1 MPQTIQQN
9 HHARSPDSPES
20 LAQLVEKATAGNR
33 MACEQ
38 LAGLFQKDI
47 FRMVYYRTRSPMDAE
62 DLTQDIFLQAF
73 KNLSGLKD
81 TGKFKSWLY
90 SIAVNKVIDF
100 NRKKRFQRLFGSLA
114 GREDEA
120 LTGPGHE
127 DNPDALVHLMKQD
140 FWGHVRRLLDK
151 LSKME
156 REVFILR
163 FLDHLSI
170 KEVSQVMKKS
180 ESTIKTHLHRALGKF
195 RQEPSFMQF
204 LQETQ
209 HDF

>member
-1 MPQTIQQN
+1 
-9 HHARSPDSPES
+9 
-20 LAQLVEKATAGNR
+20 
-33 MACEQ
+33 
-38 LAGLFQKDI
+38 
-47 FRMVYYRTRSPMDAE
+47 MDAE
-62 DLTQDIFLQAF
+62 DLTQEIFLQAF

-81 TGKFKSWLY
+81 AGKFKSWLY

-114 GREDEA
+114 DREDES
-120 LTGPGHE
+120 LKGPEGK
-127 DNPDALVHLMKQD
+127 DSPDALVHLMKQD
-140 FWGHVRRLLDK
+140 FWNHVRRLLDK

-180 ESTIKTHLHRALGKF
+180 ESTVKTHLHRALGKF
-195 RQEPSFMQF
+195 RQEPSFIQF

-209 HDF
+209 HEF